1 MEYRKQQAEFQ
12 GVIDGIVNRK
22 SPVKNIVV
30 NCTPGGGKSLL
41 PLQAGKLIIA
51 GLADRLAWIVPR
63 LSLQDQGERNFLDQP
78 SREMLGYSL
87 VIRTACNEANCS
99 RGTNGII
106 TTYQALA
113 ADSQK
118 TVLRDFQRYRYILIA
133 DEFHHLEVD
142 GEWTA
147 PMAELYQAA
156 AFRVMMTGT
165 LARGD
170 CKKIAFTNYVKQ
182 GDDLVACPIEDKEN
196 AFISY
201 NRRDALEDKAI
212 IPLEFHFADGLA
224 KWRKE
229 SGKEITA
236 KLSTSRADANQA
248 LYTALNTEY
257 AEELLLSGVDHWQQH
272 RKSVN
277 PNSSLL
283 IVAASIEN
291 AKEYTAIL
299 RRKGLKAEIATS
311 DDTPQA
317 VKHIKAL
324 KAGTLKIL
332 CAVAMI
338 YEGAD
343 FPSATHIII
352 LTNIRSLPWMEQ
364 CVARAVRIDPQA
376 GPYETQK
383 GYIFA
388 PADRMFTELAAKIEA
403 DQCEAVAKAAKEKSP
418 VFTQA
423 ELFGEGSSR
432 PGITPLSSRMLDAK
446 RQHIFH
452 YSDTSAPIQ
461 TQRELEQDLRKQIDR
476 HVKGFCRT
484 YNVKPAHLNH
494 TLKDRFGK
502 PRDMMTVP
510 ELERLQ
516 TFLRD
521 GYSVKGGRV

>member
-1 MEYRKQQAEFQ
+1 MLLRKHQGEVAEI
-12 GVIDGIVNRK
+12 IDGIIQGGGI
-22 SPVKNIVV
+22 KNIVV
-30 NCTPGGGKSLL
+30 HACPGSGKSTI
-41 PLQAGKLIIA
+41 PLIAGKLIVA
-51 GLADRLAWIVPR
+51 GLADRICWIVPR
-63 LSLQDQGERNFLDQP
+63 LSLQDQGERNFLDKQ

-87 VIRTACNEANCS
+87 VIRTAKNDADCS
-99 RGTNGII
+99 RNTNGII
-106 TTYQALA
+106 STYQALA
-113 ADSQK
+113 VDYQK
-118 TVLRDFQRYRYILIA
+118 TVLRDFKKYRYILIA

-147 PMAELYQAA
+147 PMAELYRAA

-170 CKKIAFTNYVKQ
+170 FKKIAFTNYVKQ

-201 NRRDALEDKAI
+201 NRRDALEDMAI

-224 KWRKE
+224 RWRKE
-229 SGKEITA
+229 SGEEIEA

-257 AEELLLSGVDHWQQH
+257 AQELLLSGVEHWQRH
-272 RKSVN
+272 RQSVN
-277 PNSSLL
+277 PNGSLL

-291 AKEYTAIL
+291 AKEYVAIL
-299 RRKGLKAEIATS
+299 RRRGLKAEIATS

-332 CAVAMI
+332 VAVAMI

-364 CVARAVRIDPQA
+364 CVARAVRIDPAA
-376 GPYETQK
+376 GPYETQR

-403 DQCEAVAKAAKEKSP
+403 DQCQAVAKAKAEKEKREE
-418 VFTQA
+418 FTLDGGTA
-423 ELFGEGSSR
+423 R
-432 PGITPLSSRMLDAK
+432 PGITPLSSKMLGHKPTQQVYGFADHGDQ
-446 RQHIFH
+446 R
-452 YSDTSAPIQ
+452 
-461 TQRELEQDLRKQIDR
+461 TQREIESELREEINR
-476 HVKGFCRT
+476 HVMAFCRT
-484 YNVKPAHLNH
+484 YNVKAAHLNRI
-494 TLKDRFGK
+494 LKQSFGK
-502 PRDMMTVP
+502 AREEMTVA
-510 ELERLQ
+510 ELGK
-516 TFLRD
+516 LRS
-521 GYSVKGGRV
+521 YVKGQYALPGAL